1 MADTSTVHVRI
12 DAQLKAQAVETLAT
26 MGLSLSSAVRL
37 LLTRVATDRRLPFE
51 LRPNAETRAA
61 MAEAAEILQA
71 HRARE

>member
-1 MADTSTVHVRI
+1 MADTSTVRVRI
-12 DAQLKAQAVETLAT
+12 DAQLKAQAVETLAA

-37 LLTRVATDRRLPFE
+37 FLTRVATDRQLPFE